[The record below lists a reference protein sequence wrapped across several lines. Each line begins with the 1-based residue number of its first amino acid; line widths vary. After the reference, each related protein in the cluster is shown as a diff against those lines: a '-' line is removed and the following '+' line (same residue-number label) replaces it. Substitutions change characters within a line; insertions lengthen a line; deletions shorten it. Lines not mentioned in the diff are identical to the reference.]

1 MMPTNADPTRLTEL
15 PIVQAPMAGASGP
28 ALAAAVGRAGG
39 LGFLAAGYRSAAALG
54 AEIEELRSLLG
65 DVPFGVNAFMPQPPP
80 TRAEDEL
87 TARYARSLARAAA
100 RYGGTVGTPAP
111 GVERD
116 DWDAKLDLLLAR
128 PVPVVS
134 FTFGLPDIEAVAAL
148 RAAGTLTVATVTT
161 PQEARLAV
169 AHGVDALCVQ
179 GGEAGGHQGSFD
191 NPAAPAP
198 YGLLTLL
205 TLIAAETDLPLIAA
219 GGLMTGRQ
227 IEAVRLAGA
236 SAAQLGTAFLRG
248 PESVASTAHK
258 AALGDPA
265 FERSVLTRAFSGRWA
280 RGLYNGFAAR
290 HEAEAPGVYPY
301 VHHLVA
307 PIRKAAAAR
316 GEADGLALWAGQG
329 WRLAREEPAA
339 EVIHRLVD
347 EMAAARK
354 ACA

>member
-1 MMPTNADPTRLTEL
+1 MPTTTDPTRLSEL
-15 PIVQAPMAGASGP
+15 PIIQAPMAGAAGP
-28 ALAAAVGRAGG
+28 ALAAAVTRAGG
-39 LGFLAAGYRSAAALG
+39 LGFLAAGYRSAQAMG
-54 AEIEELRSLLG
+54 AEIDELRALIG
-65 DVPFGVNAFMPQPPP
+65 DAPFGVNAFMPHPAP
-80 TRAEDEL
+80 TPAEADA
-87 TARYARSLARAAA
+87 TRRYAGSLARAAA

-111 GVERD
+111 GSERD
-116 DWDAKLDLLLAR
+116 DWDAKFELLLAR

-134 FTFGLPDIEAVAAL
+134 FTFGLPAMAQVTAL
-148 RAAGTLTVATVTT
+148 KAAGTRTVATVTT
-161 PQEARLAV
+161 PEEARVAV
-169 AHGVDALCVQ
+169 GHGVDALCVQ
-179 GGEAGGHQGSFD
+179 GAEAGGHQGGFG
-191 NPAAPAP
+191 NPDAPAP

-205 TLIAAETDLPLIAA
+205 TLIAGQTELPLIAA

-236 SAAQLGTAFLRG
+236 SAAQLGTAFLRC
-248 PESVASTAHK
+248 PESVAPAAHK
-258 AALGDPA
+258 AALADPA
-265 FERSVLTRAFSGRWA
+265 FDRSVLTRAFSGRWA
-280 RGLYNGFAAR
+280 RGLHNGFVAR

-301 VHHLVA
+301 VHHLVS